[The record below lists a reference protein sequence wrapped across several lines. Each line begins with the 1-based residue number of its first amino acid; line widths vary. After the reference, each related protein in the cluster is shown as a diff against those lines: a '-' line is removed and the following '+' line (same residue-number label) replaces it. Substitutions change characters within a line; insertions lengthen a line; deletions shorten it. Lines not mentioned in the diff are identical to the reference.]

1 MGGSKM
7 KKIIS
12 LLLIVAIMLGC
23 ISLVG
28 CRGGEGG
35 VAKMPSGEEASSEET
50 LGDILARGEGIEAV
64 KYDIVMTA
72 PGEEAV
78 TQKIWV
84 KQNKMRMEFTAEGQ
98 ATILLIDCDAH
109 TGYAYMPEQNIAYKA
124 VFNPTIQSASDQ
136 AQSIADYDYNVVGT
150 ETIDGKAC
158 LVVEYTYSQAEES
171 LTVKEWIWKERGFPV
186 RMETT
191 TSEGTVTAE
200 YKNIE
205 FVDISDDMF
214 QLPAGVQIVEM
225 GQSGT

>member
-1 MGGSKM
+1 M

-12 LLLIVAIMLGC
+12 LLLIVVIMLGC
-23 ISLVG
+23 INLVA
-28 CRGGEGG
+28 CGGEEGG
-35 VAKMPSGEEASSEET
+35 VATTPSGEEASSRRET

-72 PGEEAV
+72 PGGQTV

-84 KQNKMRMEFTAEGQ
+84 KQNKMRMEITAEGQ
-98 ATILLIDCDAH
+98 TIISLIDCDVH
-109 TGYAYMPEQNIAYKA
+109 TGYAYMPEQNIAHKA
-124 VFNPTIQSASDQ
+124 VFNPTIQSASEQ

-171 LTVKEWIWKERGFPV
+171 LTVKEWIWKEHGFPI

-191 TSEGTVTAE
+191 TAEGTVIAE

-205 FVDISDDMF
+205 FGDISDDMF
-214 QLPAGVQIVEM
+214 ELPAGVRIVEM

>member
-1 MGGSKM
+1 M
-7 KKIIS
+7 KNIIS
-12 LLLIVAIMLGC
+12 LLLIVVIMLGC
-23 ISLVG
+23 INLVACG
-28 CRGGEGG
+28 GGEG
-35 VAKMPSGEEASSEET
+35 VATTPSGEEASSEET

-72 PGEEAV
+72 PGGQTV

-84 KQNKMRMEFTAEGQ
+84 KQNKIRMEITDEGRT
-98 ATILLIDCDAH
+98 TISLIDCDTH

-124 VFNPTIQSASDQ
+124 VFNPTIQSALEQ

-171 LTVKEWIWKERGFPV
+171 STVKEWIWKEHGFPI

-191 TSEGTVTAE
+191 RAEGSVTAE

-205 FVDISDDMF
+205 FGDISDDMF
-214 QLPAGVQIVEM
+214 QLPAGVQIIEM
-225 GQSGT
+225 G